1 LTVENGRVAQAQIVR
16 DSACGC
22 ARHVAENL
30 PGTPVDDA
38 TEKAGMLHH
47 HFPCL
52 ASMVQDPDYDDTLM
66 HVSGHLVRDAVHQEL
81 ADWLTPVSYLRPSGR
96 VEQEKEA

>member
-1 LTVENGRVAQAQIVR
+1 VTVDQGKVAAAQVLR

-30 PGTPVDDA
+30 PGTPVDEA
-38 TEKAGMLHH
+38 VEKTGMLHH

-52 ASMVQDPDYDDTLM
+52 ATMTQDADYNDTLM
-66 HVSGHLVRDAVHQEL
+66 HVSGHLMREAVHQEL
-81 ADWLTPVSYLRPSGR
+81 EPHLAPVAYLRPAGR
-96 VEQEKEA
+96 VEEEES